1 MGTGA
6 SKTRKKN
13 KVRQNVLV
21 VGSLQA
27 NAKRLSRSTELAVAE
42 PVKEEETKPISLV
55 DAYEVNDS
63 LLFKG
68 GTSDQFVPYFKAWLV
83 RVNSFIFY
91 IFTLSYLTCSVFD
104 KLGEDS

>member
-13 KVRQNVLV
+13 KVRQNALV

-27 NAKRLSRSTELAVAE
+27 NAKRLSGSKDLAE
-42 PVKEEETKPISLV
+42 PLAEEETKPISLV
-55 DAYEVNDS
+55 DTYEVNDS

-83 RVNSFIFY
+83 RVKSFIFY
-91 IFTLSYLTCSVFD
+91 IFKYSLCTVYLIS
-104 KLGEDS
+104 

>member
-13 KVRQNVLV
+13 KVRQNALV
-21 VGSLQA
+21 VGSLQVSA
-27 NAKRLSRSTELAVAE
+27 RRSSRSKDLTE
-42 PVKEEETKPISLV
+42 PSEEETKPISLV

-68 GTSDQFVPYFKAWLV
+68 GTTDQFVPYFKAWLI
-83 RVNSFIFY
+83 RVLCFYQIFY
-91 IFTLSYLTCSVFD
+91 MHTSHACICIISLAN
-104 KLGEDS
+104 